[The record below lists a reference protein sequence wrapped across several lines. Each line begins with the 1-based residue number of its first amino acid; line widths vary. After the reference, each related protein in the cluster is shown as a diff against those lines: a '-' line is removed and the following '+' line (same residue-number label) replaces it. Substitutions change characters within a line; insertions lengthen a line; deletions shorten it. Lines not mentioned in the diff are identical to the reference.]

1 MPKNTNSAGN
11 GNERGMDSGE
21 PAGNKANASSKSL
34 GEKSPPWQ
42 VCRVFIGEAPPPTQD
57 LHLGTVNR

>member
-1 MPKNTNSAGN
+1 MPKKTNSAGS
-11 GNERGMDSGE
+11 GNERGE

-34 GEKSPPWQ
+34 DKKSPPWQ